1 MRALFLGKLGI
12 PRLSMSS
19 SSSSTS
25 NKMSAPV
32 VASAAKK
39 TAAKKGAAA
48 PVAAPVAVPP
58 PAPVVQHTAAAHA
71 KTPAPVAV
79 AAPAPAPVVAVVAE
93 AEAEESVV
101 TNFAALLVKFNAL
114 RTSLNELAPEMK
126 KMEKQ
131 VARLEK
137 KAERR
142 RRRKTGTVGADGEK
156 KANPTTVF
164 TKPVQITKD
173 LCVFLGLPAN
183 TLVSRS
189 DVTRGVM
196 KYAKDHKLTD
206 KQTIN
211 PDATLRKLLGLT
223 EADKLTILN
232 LQKYLKGHYVKAV
245 VPVV

>member
-1 MRALFLGKLGI
+1 
-12 PRLSMSS
+12 MSS

-25 NKMSAPV
+25 NKMSAP
-32 VASAAKK
+32 ATAAKK

-58 PAPVVQHTAAAHA
+58 PAPVVQHTPAAHA
-71 KTPAPVAV
+71 KSPAPVAA

-93 AEAEESVV
+93 ADAEESVV

-142 RRRKTGTVGADGEK
+142 RRRKTGAVGPDGEK
-156 KANPTTVF
+156 KSNPTTVF
-164 TKPVQITKD
+164 TKPVEITKE
-173 LCVFLGLPAN
+173 LCVFLGLAAG
-183 TLVSRS
+183 TQVSRS

-245 VPVV
+245 VPA

>member
-1 MRALFLGKLGI
+1 M
-12 PRLSMSS
+12 PVSS
-19 SSSSTS
+19 SDTS
-25 NKMSAPV
+25 NKMPAPSV
-32 VASAAKK
+32 SVSASAAKK
-39 TAAKKGAAA
+39 TTKATKAA
-48 PVAAPVAVPP
+48 PAPAAPVAVPP
-58 PAPVVQHTAAAHA
+58 PAPVVQHTAAVHA

-79 AAPAPAPVVAVVAE
+79 AAPVAVVAPVVAAEVVAD
-93 AEAEESVV
+93 ADESVV

-114 RTSLNELAPEMK
+114 RVSLNELAPEMK

-142 RRRKTGTVGADGEK
+142 RRRKTGAVGPDGEK
-156 KANPTTVF
+156 KSNPTTVF
-164 TKPVQITKD
+164 TKPVEITKD
-173 LCVFLGLPAN
+173 LCVFLGLAAG
-183 TLVSRS
+183 TQVSRS

-206 KQTIN
+206 KQAIK

-223 EADKLTILN
+223 EADSLTILN

-245 VPVV
+245 VPTA